1 MLGLIAQGGRL
12 PSHGIF
18 EGVRDVTESH
28 DVMITFHSVGEW
40 QGDMWA
46 PRLPAANWDHQHN
59 NNNRRTD
66 ARTDW
71 LCDWPISSVMML
83 QPVLTATHSIET
95 SETTQHRTLRQVRQ
109 LNTGHW
115 DKWDNSTE
123 DTETSETSQHRT
135 LRQVIQLNIWDWDS
149 ETTQHRTLRH
159 VRQFNIWDWDRWD
172 YLT

>member
-95 SETTQHRTLRQVRQ
+95 SETTQHRTLRQVRH
-109 LNTGHW
+109 LNIGFWDKWYNSTYETETARLLNIGHW
-115 DKWDNSTE
+115 DMWDNLTYE
-123 DTETSETSQHRT
+123 TETG
-135 LRQVIQLNIWDWDS
+135 
-149 ETTQHRTLRH
+149 ETT
-159 VRQFNIWDWDRWD
+159 
-172 YLT
+172 